1 MNRRSGPPVSRAES
15 KYRSAS
21 DHCSTGTSSL
31 QIVRGPRGRVF
42 VLFFLTRASHRNDR
56 YEATLLVEAVALQWF
71 SLAFVQSHDALV
83 QSVNALQRVIEL
95 GFYLEEASRRLGAVL
110 LRQRQRD
117 ASK

>member
-1 MNRRSGPPVSRAES
+1 M
-15 KYRSAS
+15 
-21 DHCSTGTSSL
+21 
-31 QIVRGPRGRVF
+31 
-42 VLFFLTRASHRNDR
+42 
-56 YEATLLVEAVALQWF
+56 ALQWF

-117 ASK
+117 AGK